1 MLPVI
6 ISFRPLKGEEQNKEA
21 GNITLPASYLNP
33 FFLPLSKKNSA
44 I

>member
-21 GNITLPASYLNP
+21 GNITLPAS
-33 FFLPLSKKNSA
+33 S
-44 I
+44 